1 VGTSL
6 QVRWRDRRGAWLLLL
21 PALLFLGAFLFTPM
35 ASMLVTSLRLHVAG
49 RGEVPGSWTVE
60 NYARFLRDAFYWR
73 ILGRTL
79 FISLEATAA
88 CLLLGYPAALFLS
101 RRTGVWRGMLTTLIL
116 APMMISVLVRALGWL
131 LVLGREGVLSQGLR
145 LVMPD
150 PPVFLYTDTGVMI
163 GLAQGLTPLMVLCI
177 LSSLLQIDPAVIRA
191 AQDLGANPRQVFGRV
206 TLPLSLPGV
215 VAGCLLVF
223 TLCSSAFAVP
233 ALLGGQRVKVMAY
246 IVYENQVLLLNW
258 AYGAAVTVILLVT
271 VGLCV
276 LLYQRWIERQR
287 WSAALR

>member
-1 VGTSL
+1 MIVSVDRAE
-6 QVRWRDRRGAWLLLL
+6 VRRPWVLLAPILVLL
-21 PALLFLGAFLFTPM
+21 VVFLFAPM
-35 ASMLVTSLRLHVAG
+35 ASMLVTSLRIHVAG
-49 RGEVPGSWTVE
+49 RGEVPGSWTAA
-60 NYARFLRDAFYWR
+60 NYLRFLGDPFYWR

-79 FISLEATAA
+79 FISLKATLVA
-88 CLLLGYPAALFLS
+88 LVLGYPVALFLS
-101 RRTGVWRGMLTTLIL
+101 RRTGFWRGLFMTLIL
-116 APMMISVLVRALGWL
+116 APMLISVLVRALGWM
-131 LVLGREGVLSQGLR
+131 LVLGREGLINQALR
-145 LVMPD
+145 LIMRE
-150 PPVFLYTDTGVMI
+150 PPVLLYTDTGVMI

-177 LSSLLQIDPAVIRA
+177 LSSLVQIDPSVVRA
-191 AQDLGANPRQVFGRV
+191 AQDLGANDRQVFWRV
-206 TLPLSLPGV
+206 MAPLSLPGM
-215 VAGCLLVF
+215 VAGSLLVF
-223 TLCSSAFAVP
+223 TLCGSSFAVP